1 MAKLEKNIVPR
12 VPTSREIGTTGL
24 HEFDGVL
31 HEEILRALQWPNG
44 MKVYR
49 EMSDNDPIVGAML
62 FAVEM
67 LIRGVKW
74 DFTPNES
81 GGQASEEGA
90 EFARSLMEDME
101 KPWSEV
107 INDILSFIPF
117 GFSVHELVYKRRN
130 GKNKNPRFNSKST
143 DGFWGWRKLPVRAQD
158 TIEKWVFDENDP
170 NYLIAVEQLPPQGNI
185 DKVTIPRDRF
195 LLFRVNSRKDNPES
209 RSALRNAYRPW
220 FFKRRIE
227 ELEAIGIERDLAG
240 LPVAFL
246 PPSYMD
252 PKADQGKKEA
262 YRAVM
267 KIVTSVRNNEQAGV
281 VFPMAYD
288 ENGNKLF
295 DFKLLGRE
303 NGSGK
308 AFDTE
313 SVIQRYNSN
322 IAQTMLADFILL
334 GQQSVGSFALSS
346 NKTQLF
352 SAAIGAWLTSIADV
366 FNGEALPRLWELN
379 SLPVETM
386 PTLSFSDIEK
396 RDLETVSN
404 YFSKLVS
411 SGALVPDEDLENW
424 LRKQADAPERD
435 ANSELLPDPKVTNAD
450 SATASGTTPSG
461 GGGAGA
467 PASSGVSDSGGED
480 AG

>member
-1 MAKLEKNIVPR
+1 MADTKGKIVPR
-12 VPTSREIGTTGL
+12 VPTSQEIGTTGL

-67 LIRGVKW
+67 LIRGVTW
-74 DFTPNES
+74 DFEPNES
-81 GGQASEEGA
+81 GGAEAEEAA

-117 GFSVHELVYKRRN
+117 GFSVHELVYKRRS
-130 GKNKNPRFNSKST
+130 GPQGDPRFNSKFA
-143 DGFWGWRKLPVRAQD
+143 DGLWGWRKLPVRAQD
-158 TIEKWVFDENDP
+158 TIECWLFDEDDP
-170 NYLIAVEQLPPQGNI
+170 NHLVGVRQSDPRGDRP
-185 DKVTIPRDRF
+185 DVDIPRDRF

-252 PKADQGKKEA
+252 PKADPAKREA
-262 YRAVM
+262 YHAVM
-267 KIVTSVRNNEQAGV
+267 RIVTSVRNNEQAGV

-313 SVIQRYNSN
+313 TVVQRYNSN

-346 NKTQLF
+346 NKTRLF
-352 SAAIGAWLTSIADV
+352 AAAIGAWLTSIADV

-379 SLPVETM
+379 GLPMETM
-386 PTLSFSDIEK
+386 PKLGFSDIEK
-396 RDLETVSN
+396 RDLETVAS
-404 YFSKLVS
+404 YFEKLVS
-411 SGALVPDEDLENW
+411 SGALVPDEELENW
-424 LRKQADAPERD
+424 LRRQADAPERTEESDVLPTAEVTD
-435 ANSELLPDPKVTNAD
+435 ADT
-450 SATASGTTPSG
+450 TGTSG
-461 GGGAGA
+461 
-467 PASSGVSDSGGED
+467 SSGQDGSGEREADSGGIPDGDGDDEE
-480 AG
+480 